1 VAGRSPLKLPFP
13 KGLDPFSLFQ
23 ISLENF
29 FDLKFRLWKEHGL
42 DPEWIE
48 SIPYYEFQIWI
59 DKLNVAIE
67 VDNQETLSEAGKST
81 VFSFR
86 K

>member
-1 VAGRSPLKLPFP
+1 
-13 KGLDPFSLFQ
+13 
-23 ISLENF
+23 LENF

-59 DKLNVAIE
+59 DKLNLAIE
-67 VDNQETLSEAGKST
+67 VDNQEALSEAGKST

>member
-1 VAGRSPLKLPFP
+1 
-13 KGLDPFSLFQ
+13 
-23 ISLENF
+23 LENF